1 MVFVVISYDISDD
14 GIRKKVANILLDY
27 GVRVQYSVFEC
38 LVDAKT
44 LDKLIVMLS
53 PFTEGNDSI
62 RFYQICEACL
72 KKMILQGSGKVTEE
86 VLFHLV

>member
-1 MVFVVISYDISDD
+1 MT
-14 GIRKKVANILLDY
+14 DY
-27 GVRVQYSVFEC
+27 GKRWQIYSWITECGFQYSVFEC

-44 LDKLIVMLS
+44 LDKIIVMLS

-72 KKMILQGSGKVTEE
+72 KKMVLQGSGKVTEE
-86 VLFHLV
+86 VMFHLV

>member
-14 GIRKKVANILLDY
+14 GLRKKVANILLDY

-44 LDKLIVMLS
+44 LDKVVVMLT
-53 PFTEGNDSI
+53 PFTEGSDSI
-62 RFYQICEACL
+62 RFYQVCEACL
-72 KKMILQGSGKVTEE
+72 KKMVLLGSGEVTEE
-86 VLFHLV
+86 VMLHFV

>member
-1 MVFVVISYDISDD
+1 MVFVVISYDISD
-14 GIRKKVANILLDY
+14 GGMRKKVANILLDH

-38 LVDAKT
+38 LVDVKT

-53 PFTEGNDSI
+53 PFTEGSDSI

-72 KKMILQGSGKVTEE
+72 KKMVLLGSGEVTEE
-86 VLFHLV
+86 VMFHLV

>member
-1 MVFVVISYDISDD
+1 MMDY
-14 GIRKKVANILLDY
+14 GKRWQNILLDH

-44 LDKLIVMLS
+44 LDKLVVMLS
-53 PFTEGNDSI
+53 PFTEGSDSI

-72 KKMILQGSGKVTEE
+72 KKMVLLGSGEVTEEVTEE
-86 VLFHLV
+86 VLFHLI

>member
-1 MVFVVISYDISDD
+1 MTFPMMDY
-14 GIRKKVANILLDY
+14 GKRWQNILLDH

-44 LDKLIVMLS
+44 LDKLVVMLS
-53 PFTEGNDSI
+53 PFTEGSDSI

-72 KKMILQGSGKVTEE
+72 KKMVLLGSGEVTEEVTEE
-86 VLFHLV
+86 VLFHLI

>member
-14 GIRKKVANILLDY
+14 GLRKKVANILLDY

-44 LDKLIVMLS
+44 LDKIIVMLS
-53 PFTEGNDSI
+53 PFTEGNGSI

-72 KKMILQGSGKVTEE
+72 KKMVLQGSGKVTEE

>member
-14 GIRKKVANILLDY
+14 GLRKKVANILLDY

-44 LDKLIVMLS
+44 LDKIIVMLS

-72 KKMILQGSGKVTEE
+72 KKMVLQGNGKVTEE

>member
-14 GIRKKVANILLDY
+14 GLRKKVANILLDY

-44 LDKLIVMLS
+44 LDKIIVMLS

-72 KKMILQGSGKVTEE
+72 KKMVLQGSGKVTEE

>member
-1 MVFVVISYDISDD
+1 
-14 GIRKKVANILLDY
+14 
-27 GVRVQYSVFEC
+27 VFEC

-53 PFTEGNDSI
+53 PFTEGSDSI

-72 KKMILQGSGKVTEE
+72 KKMVMLGSGEVTEE
-86 VLFHLV
+86 VMFHLI

>member
-1 MVFVVISYDISDD
+1 MVFVVVSYDISDD
-14 GIRKKVANILLDY
+14 DSRKKVANILLDH

-38 LVDAKT
+38 LVDIKT
-44 LDKLIVMLS
+44 LDKLTVMLS
-53 PFTEGNDSI
+53 PFTEGSDSI

-72 KKMILQGSGKVTEE
+72 KKTVVLGSGEVTEE

>member
-14 GIRKKVANILLDY
+14 GIRKKVANILLDH

-44 LDKLIVMLS
+44 LDKLIDMLS
-53 PFTEGNDSI
+53 PLIEESDSI
-62 RFYQICEACL
+62 RVYQICEACL
-72 KKMILQGSGKVTEE
+72 KKMVLLGSGDVTEE
-86 VLFHLV
+86 VMFHLV

>member
-14 GIRKKVANILLDY
+14 GLRKKVANILLDY

-44 LDKLIVMLS
+44 LDKIIVMLS

-62 RFYQICEACL
+62 RFYQVCEACL
-72 KKMILQGSGKVTEE
+72 KKMVLLGSGEVTEE
-86 VLFHLV
+86 VMFHLV

>member
-14 GIRKKVANILLDY
+14 GIRKKVANILLDH

-44 LDKLIVMLS
+44 LDKLIDMLFFS
-53 PFTEGNDSI
+53 NLLHYPLLFRKIEHVVGAECSDLVSEHFNS
-62 RFYQICEACL
+62 
-72 KKMILQGSGKVTEE
+72 KMI
-86 VLFHLV
+86 

>member
-1 MVFVVISYDISDD
+1 MDY
-14 GIRKKVANILLDY
+14 GKRWQNILLDH

-44 LDKLIVMLS
+44 LDKLVVMLS

-72 KKMILQGSGKVTEE
+72 KKMVLLGSGDVTEE

>member
-14 GIRKKVANILLDY
+14 GLRKKVANILLDY
-27 GVRVQYSVFEC
+27 GVRVQYNVFKC

-44 LDKLIVMLS
+44 LDKIIVMLS

-72 KKMILQGSGKVTEE
+72 KKMVLQGSGKVTEE

>member
-14 GIRKKVANILLDY
+14 VIRKKVANILLDH
-27 GVRVQYSVFEC
+27 GVRVQYSMFEC

-53 PFTEGNDSI
+53 PFIEGSDSI
-62 RFYQICEACL
+62 QVYQI
-72 KKMILQGSGKVTEE
+72 
-86 VLFHLV
+86 

>member
-14 GIRKKVANILLDY
+14 GLRKKVANILLDH

-38 LVDAKT
+38 LVDART

-53 PFTEGNDSI
+53 PFTEGNGSI

-72 KKMILQGSGKVTEE
+72 KKMVLLGSGDVTEE

>member
-14 GIRKKVANILLDY
+14 DSRRKVANILLDH

-53 PFTEGNDSI
+53 PFTEGSDSI

-72 KKMILQGSGKVTEE
+72 KKTVVIGSREVTEE
-86 VLFHLV
+86 VLFHLI

>member
-14 GIRKKVANILLDY
+14 GLRKKVANILLDH
-27 GVRVQYSVFEC
+27 GVRVQYSMFEC

-53 PFTEGNDSI
+53 PLIEGSDSI
-62 RFYQICEACL
+62 RVYQICEACL
-72 KKMILQGSGKVTEE
+72 KKMVLLGSGEVTE
-86 VLFHLV
+86 VGMFHLV

>member
-14 GIRKKVANILLDY
+14 GMRKKVANILLDH

-44 LDKLIVMLS
+44 LDKLVVMLS
-53 PFTEGNDSI
+53 PFTEGS
-62 RFYQICEACL
+62 
-72 KKMILQGSGKVTEE
+72 
-86 VLFHLV
+86 

>member
-1 MVFVVISYDISDD
+1 M
-14 GIRKKVANILLDY
+14 DY

-44 LDKLIVMLS
+44 LNKIIVMLS
-53 PFTEGNDSI
+53 PFTEGSDSI

-72 KKMILQGSGKVTEE
+72 KKMVLLGSGEVTEE